1 MGSLGGGPYGVRVP
15 MIWGSLWGGVPYDLG
30 SLWGRVPVGGVPMIW
45 GPCGVGVPMGW
56 GSLTPHGRPTAPL
69 DGERGAAGGRLLH
82 ADPMEYE
89 PHLLGGGGRWA
100 LGGLW
105 GVGVLWGVGG
115 PMGCVG
121 LGGSYGV
128 YVALMGCGGS
138 YGVCE
143 VGGGGPMGCVEPYG
157 CVWGWRGGLW
167 GMWGWG
173 GFLWGVWGPMGCVG
187 SHGVTPDPKSP
198 PRLRDGG
205 PRAAAVPRPYG

>member
-1 MGSLGGGPYGVRVP
+1 MCAVSVQGAGCECATGRLCVQNECVRGVQWGAVCVQWVCNGRARNALGVHSEQGTGVQRSGRGAMGSL
-15 MIWGSLWGGVPYDLG
+15 L
-30 SLWGRVPVGGVPMIW
+30 GGVPMIW

-115 PMGCVG
+115 PMGCVRLG
-121 LGGSYGV
+121 GGSYGMCG
-128 YVALMGCGGS
+128 ALWMC
-138 YGVCE
+138 
-143 VGGGGPMGCVEPYG
+143 VGLEGGPMGYVG
-157 CVWGWRGGLW
+157 LGGVL
-167 GMWGWG
+167 
-173 GFLWGVWGPMGCVG
+173 MGCVG
-187 SHGVTPDPKSP
+187 SHGVCGVPWGD
-198 PRLRDGG
+198 
-205 PRAAAVPRPYG
+205 PRPQIPPQVT